1 MLSEILNA
9 CRQGRADVEAY
20 IVADAVKGASLFFF
34 FFFAQ
39 RYRDRN
45 KIFADR
51 DIETRGAH

>member
-34 FFFAQ
+34 FFFLL
-39 RYRDRN
+39 N
-45 KIFADR
+45 
-51 DIETRGAH
+51 DIAIEIRFLPTEI

>member
-20 IVADAVKGASLFFF
+20 IVADAVKGPSLYFFL
-34 FFFAQ
+34 FAQ

-51 DIETRGAH
+51 DRETRGPH